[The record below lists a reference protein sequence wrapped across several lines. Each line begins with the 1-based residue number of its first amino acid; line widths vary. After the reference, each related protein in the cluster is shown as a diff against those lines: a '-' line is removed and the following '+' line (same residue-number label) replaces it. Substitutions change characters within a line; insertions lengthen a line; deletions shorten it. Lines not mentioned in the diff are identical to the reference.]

1 MRSAKV
7 MLLGEMGVGKT
18 SIAHRFAFDR
28 FQTGYKTTIGVELF
42 THDVMVEADG
52 AAETLRLVVWDT
64 DGDFGQRIFDTVYVT
79 GASAAL
85 VIADASRPPTIAHMN
100 ALLRSFEERFPGRP
114 AKAIVN
120 KIDLVEGGASSFVDP
135 GIRGEDVVFTS
146 ARTGEGVAEAFGE
159 LAATI
164 LRRA

>member
-18 SIAHRFAFDR
+18 SIAHRFAFNR
-28 FQTGYKTTIGVELF
+28 FRTDYKTTIGVELF
-42 THDVMVEADG
+42 THDVTVEAG
-52 AAETLRLVVWDT
+52 GETETLRLVLWDT

-85 VIADASRPPTIAHMN
+85 VIADASRPPTVAHMN

-120 KIDLVEGGASSFVDP
+120 KIDLIEGGASAFVDP
-135 GIRGEDVVFTS
+135 DIRREDVVFTS
-146 ARTGEGVAEAFGE
+146 ARTGEGVARAFDD
-159 LAATI
+159 LAATV